1 MQTQV
6 RILHHDYPGRLRE
19 TVEGKLERLERFCS
33 WIHVM
38 RANLER
44 QNELHRVEL
53 IANVGKG
60 QVLVADVRGGSFLAV
75 LDEAVDRM
83 ARQLRKHHDR
93 VTIDRHRPRRR
104 AS

>member
-1 MQTQV
+1 MSENDSETALWYAV
-6 RILHHDYPGRLRE
+6 ATKARDE
-19 TVEGKLERLERFCS
+19 TVAK
-33 WIHVM
+33 
-38 RANLER
+38 ANLER